1 MKIADIVIVENVN
14 DVVMQEI
21 EDKIGPVG
29 NRRPGWENVDTP
41 RVVQKAKGL
50 YTTGG
55 PSMTPGLAV
64 DLAIEEIHPE
74 LKDRMKS
81 EFGFKRSTPGVDP
94 DKMKSSSTKDTDD
107 GSRSRKDAIGRS
119 LKHDRYYGTT
129 VTAEPEP
136 KVKKDKVGIAKRF
149 KDMGPLRKLKS
160 PGKVAKATID
170 TIDDISNVVK
180 KVRDLAPQTK
190 KSFNFTRKGK

>member
-1 MKIADIVIVENVN
+1 MKIADIVIVEQNVN
-14 DVVMQEI
+14 DIVMQEI

-29 NRRPGWENVDTP
+29 KRRPGWENVDTP

-64 DLAIEEIHPE
+64 DLAIEELHPE

-129 VTAEPEP
+129 VEPEAKP
-136 KVKKDKVGIAKRF
+136 KKDKVGIAKRF
-149 KDMGPLRKLKS
+149 KDIGPLRKLKS
-160 PGKVAKATID
+160 PGKVAKATRD
-170 TIDDISNVVK
+170 TIDDISGAVK
-180 KVRDLAPQTK
+180 KIRDLAPQTK

>member
-1 MKIADIVIVENVN
+1 
-14 DVVMQEI
+14 
-21 EDKIGPVG
+21 
-29 NRRPGWENVDTP
+29 
-41 RVVQKAKGL
+41 
-50 YTTGG
+50 
-55 PSMTPGLAV
+55 MTPGLAV

-81 EFGFKRSTPGVDP
+81 EYGFKRSTPGVDP

-129 VTAEPEP
+129 AEPEP

-149 KDMGPLRKLKS
+149 KDIGPLRKLKS
-160 PGKVAKATID
+160 PGKVAKATLD